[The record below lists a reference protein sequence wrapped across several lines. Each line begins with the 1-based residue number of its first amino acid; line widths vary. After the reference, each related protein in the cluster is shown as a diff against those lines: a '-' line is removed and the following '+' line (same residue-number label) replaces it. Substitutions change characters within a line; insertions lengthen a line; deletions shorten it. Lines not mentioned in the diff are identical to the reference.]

1 MNSAMEAV
9 TYRTDVFTQEP
20 GAVIYERRKGIGRLI
35 HALCDR
41 YLFAGAIANAAQIDD
56 RLVQR
61 VGQVI

>member
-9 TYRTDVFTQEP
+9 THRTDVFTKKA

-35 HALCDR
+35 RARCDR

-56 RLVQR
+56 RL
-61 VGQVI
+61 